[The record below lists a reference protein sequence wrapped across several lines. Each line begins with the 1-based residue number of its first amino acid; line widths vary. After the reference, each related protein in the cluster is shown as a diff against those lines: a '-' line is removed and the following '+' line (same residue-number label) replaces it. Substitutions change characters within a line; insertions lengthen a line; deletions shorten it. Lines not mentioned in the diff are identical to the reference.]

1 MYKST
6 KYFKM
11 KDKDKDKIPMKNRD
25 IDKLVKA
32 IVKKNKKNSSTKI
45 AGLAGLASLAPG
57 LGKQFNEKK
66 KQK

>member
-11 KDKDKDKIPMKNRD
+11 KNKDKNKIPMKNRD

-32 IVKKNKKNSSTKI
+32 ITKKNKKKSSTKI
-45 AGLAGLASLAPG
+45 AGLASLGSLGSLASLG
-57 LGKQFNEKK
+57 NQFNEKK
-66 KQK
+66 K

>member
-11 KDKDKDKIPMKNRD
+11 KNKDKDKIPMKNRD

-32 IVKKNKKNSSTKI
+32 ITKKNKKNPSTKI
-45 AGLAGLASLAPG
+45 AGLAG